1 MLIYGGAML
10 SFKKLIIFL
19 AVFLS
24 VNVFAEQLIDK
35 KQKINKPWVLGYFE
49 GGPYSD
55 YKKILTETVTAMM
68 NDGLLEQKR
77 IPAFSGEQT
86 AELWTWLA
94 ENLSN
99 SMITFSK
106 DFYFSADWDEKK
118 REKYQVEATELLINK
133 EVDLLI
139 AMGTWAGQSFANNQH
154 NVPTIVM
161 SASDPIS
168 SNIVRSIE
176 DSGYDHVHATIDPER
191 YQRQI
196 TLFHEVIGFK
206 RLGIAYEDTVEGRS
220 YAALDIV
227 LQQAEQLNFDV
238 IPCFTLSDISDSNKA
253 NRSVIDCFNELSK
266 KTDAIYVTVQGGVN
280 RETLPTLVEIVNK
293 NKIPTFSQSGVDEVK
308 KGMLLSLSQ
317 AGFKYVGDFQADVIK
332 RVISG
337 ESPREISQLF
347 EEPPRMAVNIK
358 SAEIIGFNPPL
369 ILLGLADKIFHTIEG
384 SR

>member
-1 MLIYGGAML
+1 ML

-154 NVPTIVM
+154 NIPTIVM

-196 TLFHEVIGFK
+196 TLFHEVIGFN

-227 LQQAEQLNFDV
+227 LQKAEQLNFDV

-253 NRSVIDCFNELSK
+253 NMSVIDCFNELSK

-369 ILLGLADKIFHTIEG
+369 ILLGLADEIFHTIEG

>member
-1 MLIYGGAML
+1 ML

-154 NVPTIVM
+154 NIPTIVM

-227 LQQAEQLNFDV
+227 LQKAEQLNFDV

-253 NRSVIDCFNELSK
+253 NMSVIDCFNELSK

-369 ILLGLADKIFHTIEG
+369 ILLGLADEIFHTIEG

>member
-154 NVPTIVM
+154 NIPTIVM

-227 LQQAEQLNFDV
+227 LQKAEQLNFDV

-253 NRSVIDCFNELSK
+253 NMSVIDCFNELSK

-369 ILLGLADKIFHTIEG
+369 ILLGLADEIFHTIEG

>member
-49 GGPYSD
+49 GGSYSD

-227 LQQAEQLNFDV
+227 LQKAEQLNFDV

-253 NRSVIDCFNELSK
+253 NMSVIDCFNELSK

-280 RETLPTLVEIVNK
+280 RETLHTLVEIVNK

-369 ILLGLADKIFHTIEG
+369 ILLGLADEIFHTIEG

>member
-1 MLIYGGAML
+1 ML

-133 EVDLLI
+133 EVELLSTHSLEDLRKESYQLKK
-139 AMGTWAGQSFANNQH
+139 
-154 NVPTIVM
+154 TIG
-161 SASDPIS
+161 
-168 SNIVRSIE
+168 NK
-176 DSGYDHVHATIDPER
+176 
-191 YQRQI
+191 
-196 TLFHEVIGFK
+196 LF
-206 RLGIAYEDTVEGRS
+206 D
-220 YAALDIV
+220 
-227 LQQAEQLNFDV
+227 
-238 IPCFTLSDISDSNKA
+238 
-253 NRSVIDCFNELSK
+253 FNEKISEMEELI
-266 KTDAIYVTVQGGVN
+266 KTEYRYNILKSEELLG
-280 RETLPTLVEIVNK
+280 
-293 NKIPTFSQSGVDEVK
+293 KIEKVK
-308 KGMLLSLSQ
+308 KEKKQKSL
-317 AGFKYVGDFQADVIK
+317 APDYIK
-332 RVISG
+332 F
-337 ESPREISQLF
+337 P
-347 EEPPRMAVNIK
+347 N
-358 SAEIIGFNPPL
+358 
-369 ILLGLADKIFHTIEG
+369 
-384 SR
+384 

>member
-1 MLIYGGAML
+1 ML

-77 IPAFSGEQT
+77 IPEFSGEQT

-227 LQQAEQLNFDV
+227 LQKAEQLNFDV

-253 NRSVIDCFNELSK
+253 NMSVIDCFNELSK

-369 ILLGLADKIFHTIEG
+369 ILLGLADEIFHTIEG

>member
-227 LQQAEQLNFDV
+227 LQKAEQLNFDV

-253 NRSVIDCFNELSK
+253 NMSVIDCFNELSK

-369 ILLGLADKIFHTIEG
+369 ILLGLADEIFHTIEG

>member
-227 LQQAEQLNFDV
+227 LQKAEQLNFDV

-253 NRSVIDCFNELSK
+253 NMSVIDCFNELSK

-337 ESPREISQLF
+337 ESPREISQFF

-369 ILLGLADKIFHTIEG
+369 ILLGLADEIFHTIEG
-384 SR
+384 GR